1 MALSAHIHFVKNGLC
16 LQRVAARPAAPQPPD
31 PPGVA
36 QVQMVANV
44 EASSYRRRRGDHHDP
59 GGRRSADLFSDHGYE
74 PRWADQRLQYLT
86 RYLFSSIGIIYFN
99 FVFEY
104 TSPWLS
110 QQFVTVSLLI
120 YMIWVTFWFV
130 RARRQQFSPRRVR
143 ITMWGDVVA
152 VSVTVL
158 TDPFVA
164 PISSLVYML
173 IVLGNGMRY
182 GMRYFTEALLATF
195 AAALVVLTL
204 RYSADIDLM
213 QPGVLFLNLFAALV
227 LVYAY
232 VLMSRVDASRRM
244 LERSSRLDA
253 LTGLI
258 NRRALFAA
266 AEKLLAARNGQLP
279 RLVVMFADLDK
290 FKQINDTRGHGE
302 GDRVLCEVARIL
314 RSSVRDA
321 DVVARYGGDEF
332 VLLLVDSDLMQAQA
346 IADRI
351 QARIRRWA
359 EANELPLSASLGLGE
374 APNDGCDLE
383 TLLRRV
389 DKALYRSKAGDAHG
403 GMEPAVFS

>member
-1 MALSAHIHFVKNGLC
+1 MKRTPRLCRRVQPSQHNIDRQVHI
-16 LQRVAARPAAPQPPD
+16 
-31 PPGVA
+31 
-36 QVQMVANV
+36 VANAHG
-44 EASSYRRRRGDHHDP
+44 ASHRRRRGDHHTPD
-59 GGRRSADLFSDHGYE
+59 GRRGSDLFCDHWYE
-74 PRWADQRLQYLT
+74 PRWADQRLQFIT
-86 RYLFSSIGIIYFN
+86 RYVFSSIGIIYFN
-99 FVFEY
+99 FVFDY

-110 QQFVTVSLLI
+110 RHFVTGTLLV
-120 YMIWVTFWFV
+120 YMAWVTFWFI
-130 RARRQQFSPRRVR
+130 RARIEPFSPRRVR

-182 GMRYFTEALLATF
+182 GMRYFAEALLATF
-195 AAALVVLTL
+195 SAALVVLTL
-204 RYSADIDLM
+204 RYSANIQLM
-213 QPGVLFLNLFAALV
+213 HPGVLFLNLFAALV

-258 NRRALFAA
+258 NRRALFAT
-266 AEKLLAARNGQLP
+266 AEKLLEPRDGVVP

-290 FKQINDTRGHGE
+290 FKLINDTRGHGE

-314 RSSVRDA
+314 RNSVREA

-332 VLLLVDSDLMQAQA
+332 VLLLTESDLP
-346 IADRI
+346 
-351 QARIRRWA
+351 QAREVAERIRERIDSWA
-359 EANELPLSASLGLGE
+359 RVNHLPLSASLGLGE
-374 APNDGCDLE
+374 APENGCDLQ
-383 TLLRRV
+383 TLLASV
-389 DKALYRSKAGDAHG
+389 DRELYKSKSQNEHD
-403 GMEPAVFS
+403 GMHPAVP